1 MGPKSLKS
9 LIEEAMEGDIESYNN
24 ALSRIE
30 KLIIKFYGEISVDK
44 LEDLKFDWF
53 VFIVENRKYVSNLT
67 YLYREMELD
76 AKVYNLEIPV
86 PVDELSKALVR
97 EYDIDYH
104 MDRPMVLELV
114 DVCTPREKKYI
125 IMRYFSSPCLTLD
138 EIGKLEGLTGARIGV
153 IINKGLRK
161 IRYWNRKLLRGLCYR
176 DMEDKSCK
184 YDIMQWKIDM
194 SEYSM
199 RHQIP
204 MIVSIQIPEEEE
216 IQEIEEEPI
225 DTKEVAKEEPKAQI
239 EEEISQET
247 KPNTK
252 CNESYYDD
260 FYRSK
265 KEFIEKL
272 SNIEEDEDC
281 YKEDECAIDYNELES
296 KVKEY
301 SKVKLK
307 ITNIDDV
314 IVGFWN
320 SKIEI

>member
-1 MGPKSLKS
+1 MRPKSLKS

-30 KLIIKFYGEISVDK
+30 KLIIKFYGEISADR

-53 VFIVENRKYVSNLT
+53 AFIVENRKYGSNLT
-67 YLYREMELD
+67 YLYREMESD

-86 PVDELSKALVR
+86 PIDELSKVLVQ
-97 EYDIDYH
+97 EYDIDYY
-104 MDRPMVLELV
+104 MDKPTMAAFKLL

-138 EIGKLEGLTGARIGV
+138 EIGKLEGLTEARIRV

-161 IRYWNRKLLRGLCYR
+161 IRYWNRKLLCVHCYG

-184 YDIMQWKIDM
+184 YDTMQWKIDM

-199 RHQIP
+199 KHQIP
-204 MIVSIQIPEEEE
+204 MIVSIQIPSE
-216 IQEIEEEPI
+216 
-225 DTKEVAKEEPKAQI
+225 

-252 CNESYYDD
+252 CNESYYD
-260 FYRSK
+260 
-265 KEFIEKL
+265 
-272 SNIEEDEDC
+272 
-281 YKEDECAIDYNELES
+281 ELES

-301 SKVKLK
+301 SKLNIK
-307 ITNIDDV
+307 IPNIDDV
-314 IVGFWN
+314 MKELANFAIPN
-320 SKIEI
+320 MKCDNN